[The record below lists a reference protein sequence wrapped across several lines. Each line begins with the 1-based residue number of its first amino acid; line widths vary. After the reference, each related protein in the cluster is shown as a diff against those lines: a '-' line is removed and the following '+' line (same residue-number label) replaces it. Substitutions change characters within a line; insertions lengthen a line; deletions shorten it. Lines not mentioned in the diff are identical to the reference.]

1 MLTPVLSLG
10 AGGLYLGAGALLMK
24 HLWGSQLPS
33 LRPVFA
39 LILSAVL
46 THGLLLYVTV
56 FPRSAPA
63 INIGFTNA
71 ASLSAWIV
79 ALIFVA
85 TVLVKPAYEL
95 GALILPVAAA
105 AVVAAWLWPPSV
117 AETVSSTGLTIHLL
131 ISLVAYG
138 FLALA
143 VVQSVVMAL
152 QDHRLRIHAEA
163 SVLRKLPPLETM
175 EQLLFQLIGIGFVLL
190 SLGLI
195 SGLWF
200 SSRELGA
207 AFVFNHHTVL
217 SLIAW
222 LIFGSLLVGRLQF
235 GWRGKTAT
243 RWTIGGFVV
252 LALAYFGWKFVLEI
266 LLNRG

>member
-1 MLTPVLSLG
+1 MLTPVLSLS
-10 AGGLYLGAGALLMK
+10 AGGLYLGAGALLIK
-24 HLWGSQLPS
+24 HLWGSQLAS

-39 LILSAVL
+39 LTLLAVL
-46 THGLLLYVTV
+46 GHALLLYVTL
-56 FPRSAPA
+56 FPESAA

-79 ALIFVA
+79 ALIFLA
-85 TVLVKPAYEL
+85 AALIRPAYEL
-95 GALILPVAAA
+95 GAVILPAAGL
-105 AVVAAWLWPPSV
+105 AVLAAWLWPP
-117 AETVSSTGLTIHLL
+117 ARPDAITSTGLTIHLL

-143 VVQSVVMAL
+143 VVQSVIMSL
-152 QDHRLRIHAEA
+152 QDHRLRVHAEA

-175 EQLLFQLIGIGFVLL
+175 EHLLFQFIGIGFVLL
-190 SLGLI
+190 SLGLV
-195 SGLWF
+195 SGFWF
-200 SSRELGA
+200 SMTERGA
-207 AFVFNHHTVL
+207 AFVFNHHTIL
-217 SLIAW
+217 SLAAW
-222 LIFGSLLVGRLQF
+222 VIFGSLLVGHLRF

>member
-1 MLTPVLSLG
+1 MLTPVLSVAAG
-10 AGGLYLGAGALLMK
+10 ALYLGAGALLIK
-24 HLWGSQLPS
+24 HLWGNQLAS

-39 LILSAVL
+39 LILLAVL
-46 THGLLLYVTV
+46 LHGTLLYTTV
-56 FPRSAPA
+56 IPESAA
-63 INIGFTNA
+63 LNTGFTNA
-71 ASLSAWIV
+71 ASLSGWIIAV
-79 ALIFVA
+79 IFLAAALVR
-85 TVLVKPAYEL
+85 PAYEL
-95 GALILPVAAA
+95 GAVILPLSGL
-105 AVVAAWLWPPSV
+105 AVLAAWIWPPEV
-117 AETVSSTGLTIHLL
+117 PDTVQSAGLTVHLL

-143 VVQSVVMAL
+143 VVQSVVMSL

-175 EQLLFQLIGIGFVLL
+175 ERLLFQFIGIGFVLL
-190 SLGLI
+190 SLGLVT
-195 SGLWF
+195 GLWF
-200 SSRELGA
+200 SIEQLGA
-207 AFVFNHHTVL
+207 AFVLNHHTIL
-217 SLIAW
+217 SLAAW
-222 LIFGSLLVGRLQF
+222 VIFGSLLVGHLRF